1 MNRIWMFIINDYPRK
16 LLALV
21 FAVFLYIGISG
32 QVFQERS
39 LPGVPVEVTLSPELS
54 FATAVSHQVTITVQ
68 GSERVL
74 RELNPEAFAGSVYV
88 GPEHWVNGDLYQ
100 VSLRPEM
107 FKRKPGVKIVQVP
120 PLKLHLQ
127 RRISK
132 RVKVKAQLSGQL
144 ADEFR
149 CSEVLCI
156 PGEVMV
162 SGSEMTL
169 QSLNTLFTEPIPLS
183 ENVSDSFEFESRI
196 VAPGDIQ
203 INPKKV
209 LVQVNIVRNF
219 EQKRVRQL
227 PILLMQSNDTGLR
240 AELADPVQKAEVTLS
255 GLSTRIAVLNPQDL
269 RLFADLSDIDKPG
282 IYTVPLR
289 CSCAVEGIGIR
300 SITPGEVKVKV
311 IKLPK

>member
-1 MNRIWMFIINDYPRK
+1 
-16 LLALV
+16 
-21 FAVFLYIGISG
+21 
-32 QVFQERS
+32 
-39 LPGVPVEVTLSPELS
+39 
-54 FATAVSHQVTITVQ
+54 
-68 GSERVL
+68 
-74 RELNPEAFAGSVYV
+74 
-88 GPEHWVNGDLYQ
+88 
-100 VSLRPEM
+100 
-107 FKRKPGVKIVQVP
+107 
-120 PLKLHLQ
+120 
-127 RRISK
+127 
-132 RVKVKAQLSGQL
+132 
-144 ADEFR
+144 
-149 CSEVLCI
+149 
-156 PGEVMV
+156 MV

-203 INPKKV
+203 INPAKV